1 MRRVIVLSLV
11 LFSAFTGGAFAQ
23 NKSSDFSTEKSVSYS
38 KAGIELIQSNTN
50 DSGPSYLASNL
61 EELRR
66 NFNKNASSFRLP
78 SEYRLN
84 EYEFEEGEVT
94 NSASF
99 SINENMH
106 VFIFLSKESEAVTQF
121 YLGMDPQN
129 SDESAFAILTMA
141 ALIQTL
147 NPDLERE
154 EIGPIPLELVNR
166 AKESRS
172 YVIDGIKY
180 TLTAGAGIGWWL
192 LVEPAST

>member
-1 MRRVIVLSLV
+1 M
-11 LFSAFTGGAFAQ
+11 FSAFTGGAFAQ

-66 NFNKNASSFRLP
+66 NFNKTASNFRLP

-84 EYEFEEGEVT
+84 KYEFKEGKNINT
-94 NSASF
+94 ASF

-106 VFIFLSKESEAVTQF
+106 GIISLSKESEAVTVL
-121 YLGMDPQN
+121 YLGMDSQN
-129 SDESAFAILTMA
+129 DGDSAFAILTMA

-147 NPDLERE
+147 NPHLKRE
-154 EIGPIPLELVNR
+154 KIGHDFR
-166 AKESRS
+166 
-172 YVIDGIKY
+172 
-180 TLTAGAGIGWWL
+180 
-192 LVEPAST
+192 